1 MLPDVAVR
9 KVLINYEIGKYEGAL
24 KGIEFYD
31 SYNN

>member
-9 KVLINYEIGKYEGAL
+9 KVLINFELGKYEGIL

-31 SYNN
+31 SDNN

>member
-9 KVLINYEIGKYEGAL
+9 KVLINYGTVKYEGIL

-31 SYNN
+31 SDNN